1 MYKFLFLFL
10 FLFSQAVF
18 SNNPHIYASL
28 GDTLYNNEQTIL
40 NLKKIDVFN
49 KYFSD
54 KINKYIT
61 KLKQTKQI
69 GFAIESGVS
78 KVKPKEYLAKLR
90 ELSKT
95 YDFFIRSV
103 NKMFYDSMRRHDYD
117 LFLKLVNSDLLDL
130 KRKKDEILRF
140 YYANKAIITPT
151 RNLSKLIEEDKLQKK
166 SKRDKNYWIRLKKK
180 KEEEKIKRL
189 RKKDKKRQ
197 EEIQKKLEE
206 ELLRKKEAIRKEQ
219 LKELQ
224 NTY

>member
-1 MYKFLFLFL
+1 
-10 FLFSQAVF
+10 
-18 SNNPHIYASL
+18 
-28 GDTLYNNEQTIL
+28 
-40 NLKKIDVFN
+40 
-49 KYFSD
+49 
-54 KINKYIT
+54 
-61 KLKQTKQI
+61 
-69 GFAIESGVS
+69 
-78 KVKPKEYLAKLR
+78 
-90 ELSKT
+90 
-95 YDFFIRSV
+95 
-103 NKMFYDSMRRHDYD
+103 MRRHDYD

-151 RNLSKLIEEDKLQKK
+151 GNLSKLIEEDKLQKK